1 MLLLR
6 VQGTDRFWAIF
17 KVYVLSF
24 RLTGLPILGTDEFGL
39 LRSTAT
45 VQNLS
50 RCVGNQAKVFSVSFV
65 LDCYNDVKIHPPTT
79 GFQILRTGLHYID
92 D

>member
-45 VQNLS
+45 VQSLS

-65 LDCYNDVKIHPPTT
+65 LDCYNDVKIHSPGTPL
-79 GFQILRTGLHYID
+79 QILANLLLLID
-92 D
+92 Y